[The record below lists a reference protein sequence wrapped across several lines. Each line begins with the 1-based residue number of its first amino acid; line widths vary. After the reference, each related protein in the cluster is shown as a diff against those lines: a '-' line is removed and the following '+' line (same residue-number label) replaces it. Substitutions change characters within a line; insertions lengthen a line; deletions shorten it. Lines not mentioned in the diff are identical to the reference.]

1 MEELLQRYAGAYASD
16 ASAPGSGS
24 SEEEDED
31 EVEANSSDCEPEGA
45 TEAEEALQEDSSSQ
59 SGECVV
65 MKDKLGRAGTGGAV
79 WWTLSLDLVL

>member
-45 TEAEEALQEDSSSQ
+45 TEAEESRSPGSKCGSSPQ
-59 SGECVV
+59 
-65 MKDKLGRAGTGGAV
+65 
-79 WWTLSLDLVL
+79 LSK